1 MIRYVILFALLVSSP
16 AVGGLVLAVA
26 HDGVHGRH
34 GQRDGRSAVGVA
46 RISEPDVLLSVAP
59 DVRLV
64 STRPTLS
71 TEIVW
76 ADWGPRGSALA
87 ATAEVRLTAPRPT
100 MRPDVA
106 LSVAAISPKSVK
118 LRDARAPASRPQAVS
133 ALSTQSPQTAESSLR
148 MLSQP
153 VVTAS
158 AMDRAPTPAPR
169 YLIGVYR

>member
-34 GQRDGRSAVGVA
+34 EPRDGRIAVGVA
-46 RISEPDVLLSVAP
+46 RSSKPDVLLSVAP

-76 ADWGPRGSALA
+76 TDRGPRGSAPA
-87 ATAEVRLTAPRPT
+87 ATAGVRLTAPRPT

-106 LSVAAISPKSVK
+106 LSVAAISPESLKR
-118 LRDARAPASRPQAVS
+118 RDARAPGSRPQAVS
-133 ALSTQSPQTAESSLR
+133 ALRTQSPHTAEASLR
-148 MLSQP
+148 MLAQP

-169 YLIGVYR
+169 YLVGVYR

>member
-26 HDGVHGRH
+26 HDGVHARH
-34 GQRDGRSAVGVA
+34 DQRDARSAVGVA
-46 RISEPDVLLSVAP
+46 RASKPDVLLSVAP

-64 STRPTLS
+64 STRPILS
-71 TEIVW
+71 TAIVW
-76 ADWGPRGSALA
+76 DDRAPGGVAPASS
-87 ATAEVRLTAPRPT
+87 AEVRLTAPRPT
-100 MRPDVA
+100 IRPEA
-106 LSVAAISPKSVK
+106 ARSVAAVSTATMKAP
-118 LRDARAPASRPQAVS
+118 DARASAPRPRAAA
-133 ALSTQSPQTAESSLR
+133 ALSTQPSHHAEANLR
-148 MLSQP
+148 MLTQP